1 VALLGVAVAADLLAI
16 GTRRRGVHG
25 LVATALAWLPGY
37 LAVEIWYDQV
47 GLVDLPASSRLPAL
61 LLSTLA
67 WTTAATL
74 GRFVGVR
81 VTAEPLAP
89 PDRVGHRH
97 PRGPRLRRSADLVMA
112 VAVVVAVAV
121 VMAVAVVVAIPVAA
135 SAVPQIDDVG
145 AYVGADLGVE
155 GERLVLNVPRANPG
169 DVVTVIGPQ
178 DPSCQPEECV
188 EAGGRQWLGRLEQH
202 QPGRFEG
209 TPREGGT
216 WRALWYV
223 GGDQV
228 WISVVDRSQAGPIQL
243 EALVPAKP
251 GGSLV
256 TVVALGVAA
265 FGLIVISLAALARA
279 LGPLR
284 PDYLVVHC
292 DLVHVLLRYAR
303 SPYDWRI
310 S

>member
-1 VALLGVAVAADLLAI
+1 MGAGPGPDHRVRPGSGPVGNAALERSLPVPPVALLGVAVAADLLAI

-112 VAVVVAVAV
+112 VAVVVA
-121 VMAVAVVVAIPVAA
+121 IPVAA

-223 GGDQV
+223 GGDHV

-251 GGSLV
+251 GSSLV
-256 TVVALGVAA
+256 TVVALGGAA
-265 FGLIVISLAALARA
+265 FGLFVISLAALARA

-284 PDYLVVHC
+284 PD
-292 DLVHVLLRYAR
+292 
-303 SPYDWRI
+303 
-310 S
+310 